1 MPDPHQKE
9 KTNLEESQNQK
20 KQEKTKKL
28 RFGRSSAGHLS
39 GQDLPNIVCV
49 FVFLF
54 FLVLV
59 RLPELITFFGFSKQ
73 IFVFS
78 WISTVFLSE
87 IWFLILFLWFF

>member
-49 FVFLF
+49 FCF
-54 FLVLV
+54 FV
-59 RLPELITFFGFSKQ
+59 FFGSGE
-73 IFVFS
+73 
-78 WISTVFLSE
+78 TPRTYN
-87 IWFLILFLWFF
+87 FLWLF